1 MNSSVM
7 KGACLLLPLACL
19 WISGCASIV
28 GATTSKPIEL
38 DPNRRTM
45 GTMIDD
51 SQLETIALVNIDK
64 AHADLKNAPI
74 TVTSF
79 NRVILLTGQVKNAEL
94 RELAGRTV
102 AKLSKVRQVYNEL
115 QVQAPTS
122 FLANTNDA
130 WLTTKVKTKLA
141 ANDKVRATRVKVLTE
156 NGVVYLMGMVP
167 RSEAERAADIASATT
182 GVQKVV
188 LAIEYTE

>member
-1 MNSSVM
+1 M
-7 KGACLLLPLACL
+7 KKLAVACIPLLMVWLT
-19 WISGCASIV
+19 GCVSIV

-51 SQLETIALVNIDK
+51 SQLETVSAVNIKK
-64 AHADLKNAPI
+64 AHPDLKDAPV

-79 NRVILLTGQVKNAEL
+79 NQVILLTGQVKNAEL

-102 AKLSKVRQVYNEL
+102 AKLSNVRQVHNEL
-115 QVQAPTS
+115 QIQAPTS
-122 FLANTNDA
+122 VLANTNDA
-130 WLTTKVKTKLA
+130 WLTSKVKTKLA
-141 ANDKVRATRVKVLTE
+141 ANKQVRATRVKVLTE
-156 NGVVYLMGMVP
+156 NGVVYLMGMIP
-167 RSEAERAADIASATT
+167 RSEAEKAAEIASGTS

-188 LAIEYTE
+188 LAVEYTDRR

>member
-1 MNSSVM
+1 M
-7 KGACLLLPLACL
+7 KKLAIFCLPILSIWL
-19 WISGCASIV
+19 SGCVSLV
-28 GATTSKPIEL
+28 GATTSEPIEM

-51 SQLETIALVNIDK
+51 SQLETIAAVNINK
-64 AHADLKNAPI
+64 AHPALKSAPI

-79 NRVILLTGQVKNAEL
+79 NQVILLTGQVKNAEL

-102 AKLSKVRQVYNEL
+102 AKLSNVRQVHNEL
-115 QVQAPTS
+115 TIQAPTS

-130 WLTTKVKTKLA
+130 WLTSKVKTKLA
-141 ANDKVRATRVKVLTE
+141 ANKQVRATRVKVLTE
-156 NGVVYLMGMVP
+156 NGVVYLMGMIP
-167 RSEAERAADIASATT
+167 RAEAEKAAEIASGTS

-188 LAIEYTE
+188 LAVEYMDRR